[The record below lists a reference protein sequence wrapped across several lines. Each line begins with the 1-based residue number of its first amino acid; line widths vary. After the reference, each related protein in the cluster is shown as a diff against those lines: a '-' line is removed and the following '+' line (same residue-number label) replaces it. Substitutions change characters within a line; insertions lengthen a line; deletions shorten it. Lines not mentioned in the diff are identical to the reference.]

1 MMEKSLTI
9 NNEDYEK
16 YRPFRKVMVK
26 TNLCYIC
33 YKTKNTFER
42 DLDNHDGLYY
52 RYGWLYCEDCENI
65 VNCVEKKY
73 YQQMNHLTY
82 TICEKMIDKEINFW
96 RVSTNKSIQPYLQKN
111 AKIKKYLD
119 NIISYY
125 KKRIFLPVEW
135 YTQQEPFSKKITL
148 ANAIYFNE
156 KIFGENIK
164 HFPIKYI
171 NKKWKNRIHKEYQI
185 CKKIKIKRYIV
196 KKFFENNIQNHI
208 FSFFNY
214 FGV

>member
-65 VNCVEKKY
+65 SPYCPYMSIGSNV
-73 YQQMNHLTY
+73 
-82 TICEKMIDKEINFW
+82 TIVLAPT
-96 RVSTNKSIQPYLQKN
+96 R
-111 AKIKKYLD
+111 IK
-119 NIISYY
+119 
-125 KKRIFLPVEW
+125 F
-135 YTQQEPFSKKITL
+135 
-148 ANAIYFNE
+148 
-156 KIFGENIK
+156 
-164 HFPIKYI
+164 
-171 NKKWKNRIHKEYQI
+171 
-185 CKKIKIKRYIV
+185 
-196 KKFFENNIQNHI
+196 
-208 FSFFNY
+208 
-214 FGV
+214 